1 MANCYQYS
9 TLCNAT
15 LYQSIMNATCA
26 CTCGLCTNTTTT
38 NACTGLAAGANVGP
52 CINNA
57 CQTGATCNT
66 TTQLCICLTAGR

>member
-26 CTCGLCTNTTTT
+26 CTCGLCNTTTT
-38 NACTGLAAGANVGP
+38 NACTGLAAGALVGP

-66 TTQLCICLTAGR
+66 TTQNCVCLTAGR